1 MKPQTIKNVNIA
13 TPNEA
18 FFGNVTFVDGKITQ
32 VEKISKEIKKGSKFL
47 LPGFFDSHT
56 HGGYGYGFEQLADRK
71 DDALLA
77 EYIKKIHQEGITSIL
92 ATTITQTVEHMNLVV
107 DGLNHHQYPEILG
120 WHMEGPYISVAKKG
134 AHEAGLITTIDMKTL
149 QPLLN
154 KYPNKIK
161 LMTIAPEFKENIE
174 AIKILSKEPQT
185 FVNIGHSNGSY
196 QDAMKALNAGA
207 IRYTHLYNGMSGYM
221 HRNPGLVNAALG
233 EPIGWVELIADNVH
247 VDNDVTMNTFKICGP
262 NRIVLISD
270 NLLTKGLPEGDYTL
284 GNLPIEKR
292 KQHCYLKGQGTL
304 AGSAMEFQLIAKNL
318 KLATD
323 CTWPEFVK
331 MTSYNAACSFGIQDE
346 IGDIK
351 RNMVANFVIIDENI
365 NICKTYVNGQEVYN
379 KEVQ

>member
-1 MKPQTIKNVNIA
+1 MKPQTIKNINIV
-13 TPNEA
+13 TPKEA
-18 FFGNVTFVDGKITQ
+18 FFGNVTFVDGKITK
-32 VEKISKEIKKGSKFL
+32 VEKITKEIKKGTNFL

-56 HGGYGYGFEQLADRK
+56 HGGYGYGFEQLADRQ

-77 EYIKKIHQEGITSIL
+77 TYIKKIHHEGLTSIL
-92 ATTITQTVEHMNLVV
+92 ATTVTQTVAQMNLVV
-107 DGLNHHQYPEILG
+107 DGLNQQQYPEILG

-134 AHEAGLITTIDMKTL
+134 AHEADLITTIDMQTL

-154 KYPNKIK
+154 KYPSKIK
-161 LMTIAPEFKENIE
+161 LMTIAPEFKENIK

-196 QDAMKALNAGA
+196 QDAMDALNAGA
-207 IRYTHLYNGMSGYM
+207 IRYTHLYNAMSGYK
-221 HRNPGLVNAALG
+221 HRGPGLVNAALG
-233 EPIGWVELIADNVH
+233 EPMGYVELIADNVH

-262 NRIVLISD
+262 DRIILISD
-270 NLLTKGLPEGDYTL
+270 NLLTKGLPEGEYML

-292 KQHCYLKGQGTL
+292 KQHCYLKGQETL
-304 AGSAMEFQLIAKNL
+304 AGSAMEFQLIAQNL
-318 KLATD
+318 KLATN

-331 MTSYNAACSFGIQDE
+331 MTSYNAARSFGIEDK